1 MGATYSPR
9 EMIDRLIA
17 FDTTSRDSNLG
28 LIDFVAEYLQGHGLK
43 PLLVPNAKGTKAN
56 LYVTIGPDQP
66 GGIVLSGHT
75 DVVPVD
81 GQAWTSDPFKTIER
95 GGRLFGRGTC
105 DMKSFCAIALAFVP
119 AFVAAR
125 PKTPIHIALSYD
137 EEIGCLGVRPLI
149 ARIAR
154 DLPKPKLVIIG
165 EPSDMHVVNAHKGI
179 RAFRTTVKGREAH
192 SSHTD
197 KGVNAVMV
205 AAKLIVHLDE
215 LADEMRRRGDATGR
229 FDPPYG
235 TIQSSVV
242 QGGTALNILA
252 RECTFQWES
261 RFLPG
266 ADDDEISRRFVRH
279 CQDEVLPSLRRIA
292 HEAEIE
298 TVAGARVP
306 ALAPAENCPAEALA
320 RQLSGRNSAQAVS
333 YGTEAGLFQEAGI
346 PAVVCGPGSILQ
358 AHKPD
363 EFIALEQI
371 ELCVAF
377 MRRLVDHV
385 SAN

>member
-1 MGATYSPR
+1 MGVTYSPH
-9 EMIDRLIA
+9 EMIERLVG
-17 FDTTSRDSNLG
+17 FDTTSRDSNLA
-28 LIDFVAEYLQGHGLK
+28 LITFVAEYLKGHDVE
-43 PLLVPNAKGTKAN
+43 PLIVPSANGAKAS
-56 LYVTIGPDQP
+56 LYATIGPVAP

-81 GQAWTSDPFKTIER
+81 GQAWTTDPFKTIER
-95 GGRLFGRGTC
+95 DGKLFGRGTC
-105 DMKSFCAIALAFVP
+105 DMKSFCAVALAFVP
-119 AFVAAR
+119 AFLRAR

-154 DLPKPKLVIIG
+154 DLPKPRLVIIG
-165 EPSDMHVVNAHKGI
+165 EPSDMQVVNAHKGI
-179 RAFRTTVKGREAH
+179 RAFRTTVTGREAH

-205 AAKLIVHLDE
+205 AAKLIVHLEE
-215 LADEMRRRGDATGR
+215 LAAEMRRRGDATGR

-252 RECTFQWES
+252 RECTFQWEY

-266 ADDDEISRRFVRH
+266 ADDEEIGERFTTYCR
-279 CQDEVLPSLRRIA
+279 DEVLPHLRRIA
-292 HEAEIE
+292 PEAEIE
-298 TVAGARVP
+298 TVAGSRVP

-377 MRRLVDHV
+377 MRRLVDYV
-385 SAN
+385 AG